1 MSAAKSF
8 ARSGNIEENMSRI
21 GKKSITLPKGV
32 SVSLSGES
40 IVVKGPKGTL
50 SEKLHPLVKLEIEEK
65 EIHVY
70 PVKEHR
76 DAGAFQGTTRALV
89 ANMITGVTEGFKKT
103 LAIVGVGYRVALEGG
118 KKLVFSLGFSHP
130 VEFPLPEGIT
140 AEIGDKGISFSVMGA
155 DKKLLGQT
163 CATIRGF
170 KPPEPYK
177 GKGIRYTTEKVRI
190 KAGKAGSK

>member
-1 MSAAKSF
+1 
-8 ARSGNIEENMSRI
+8 MSRI

-32 SVSLSGES
+32 NVTLSGES

-50 SEKLHPLVKLEIEEK
+50 TEKILPLVKVEIDEK
-65 EIHVY
+65 EIRIQ
-70 PVKEHR
+70 PSKESR

-89 ANMITGVTEGFKKT
+89 ANMVTGVTEGFKKT
-103 LAIVGVGYRVALEGG
+103 LSIIGVGYRVALDG
-118 KKLVFSLGFSHP
+118 KKLVFSLGFSHS
-130 VEFPLPEGIT
+130 VEFPLPDGIS

-177 GKGIRYTTEKVRI
+177 GKGIRYTTEKVRQ
-190 KAGKAGSK
+190 KAGKSGSK